1 MFLRVLAWALG
12 RLGERLGRRVSLGE
26 KNRSLV
32 WMFRMPI
39 KHQSGDPRGLSPIC
53 LEQNSGERSEV
64 TLQEAAVDRRY
75 LKHGVIIFGYSMHSC
90 ISLLL
95 FLVFIY
101 LTAPGLR
108 CGMQGLQF
116 SLRHVGSL
124 VAACGI
130 QFQDQKLNLV
140 SLRAER
146 GVSAA
151 GPPGK
156 SPAQF
161 LMLH

>member
-1 MFLRVLAWALG
+1 MSEWVLRKLEVPRMFLRVLAWALG

-108 CGMQGLQF
+108 CGTWDPRA
-116 SLRHVGSL
+116 SLRHVGPL
-124 VAACGI
+124 
-130 QFQDQKLNLV
+130 
-140 SLRAER
+140 
-146 GVSAA
+146 A
-151 GPPGK
+151 GAHRVPSCSTQTPNRSMWG
-156 SPAQF
+156 PVP
-161 LMLH
+161 